1 MNRTMTKKM
10 GPKEAVYQTSINES
24 LTDNEPQAEKKK
36 PAGGNSL
43 LSPPAGT
50 NVSLGQNTKTP
61 PTVMKSH
68 VQNINKPATKIQQD
82 QMLLPALP
90 SVA

>member
-10 GPKEAVYQTSINES
+10 GPKEAVHQTSINES
-24 LTDNEPQAEKKK
+24 LTENEPQVEKKI

-50 NVSLGQNTKTP
+50 KVSLGQNAKTP
-61 PTVMKSH
+61 PTVMKQH
-68 VQNINKPATKIQQD
+68 AQNISKPATKLQQN
-82 QMLLPALP
+82 QMPLPGLA
-90 SVA
+90 